1 MQYHD
6 NILIPDGAKTARR
19 FRRFRCVAPL
29 RNCRRSEKQMHEK
42 LKSKNPTAEDQV
54 RVKPMDEF
62 GNAKRAGGNYL
73 DDLFINKDGKME
85 IIEY

>member
-1 MQYHD
+1 
-6 NILIPDGAKTARR
+6 
-19 FRRFRCVAPL
+19 
-29 RNCRRSEKQMHEK
+29 MHEK

>member
-1 MQYHD
+1 
-6 NILIPDGAKTARR
+6 
-19 FRRFRCVAPL
+19 
-29 RNCRRSEKQMHEK
+29 
-42 LKSKNPTAEDQV
+42 
-54 RVKPMDEF
+54 MDEF